1 MPRDDA
7 LDNDAAMA
15 RRRRRTDDT
24 RRWRSRC
31 RRRVQ
36 LFQIEIDDQA
46 IDMAIKF
53 GGLEESQLDDRDKVS
68 AALGRLLRSGI
79 VCLLEKQPL
88 KKV

>member
-1 MPRDDA
+1 MAPRRPA
-7 LDNDAAMA
+7 SDNDEAK
-15 RRRRRTDDT
+15 RRRHANDV

-36 LFQIEIDDQA
+36 LFDIEIDDQT

-53 GGLEESQLDDRDKVS
+53 GGLEESQIDDRDKVS

>member
-1 MPRDDA
+1 MGRQTAPDDGK
-7 LDNDAAMA
+7 AAA
-15 RRRRRTDDT
+15 HRRRRADDT

-36 LFQIEIDDQA
+36 LFQIEIDDQSL
-46 IDMAIKF
+46 DMAIRF
-53 GGLEESQLDDRDKVS
+53 GELDEAQIGNRDKVS
-68 AALGRLLRSGI
+68 AALGKLLRSGI

>member
-1 MPRDDA
+1 M
-7 LDNDAAMA
+7 
-15 RRRRRTDDT
+15 
-24 RRWRSRC
+24 
-31 RRRVQ
+31 Q
-36 LFQIEIDDQA
+36 LFGIEIDDQT

-53 GGLEESQLDDRDKVS
+53 GGLEESQIDDRDKVS

>member
-36 LFQIEIDDQA
+36 LFQIEIDDQSLE
-46 IDMAIKF
+46 MAIRF
-53 GGLEESQLDDRDKVS
+53 GELDEAQIGNRDKVS